1 LDPPPRPWHRQL
13 SEMTSRSA
21 DFDSRAS
28 SDASETKGIDPPP
41 CIAVLNSLCF
51 AGRFIRPQSTQSVQR
66 QSVLQSRLVSRLVVW
81 GWGSCS
87 AGCPAGARLRAPRV
101 RISQPAQSMSLLP
114 RWRCCGATVRHS
126 NFDQLQGEVASAG
139 CRHSGQRDD
148 AGNVRA
154 ISWGVVS
161 LVQFRIS

>member
-1 LDPPPRPWHRQL
+1 MIPQRLICPYSLVRDAIAIAAAANPAGWIRLPVRPWHRQL

-87 AGCPAGARLRAPRV
+87 AGCPAGARYV
-101 RISQPAQSMSLLP
+101 RREFESRSRHKVCPCCLGGAVVVLLCATTTLI
-114 RWRCCGATVRHS
+114 CCR
-126 NFDQLQGEVASAG
+126 EK
-139 CRHSGQRDD
+139 
-148 AGNVRA
+148 
-154 ISWGVVS
+154 
-161 LVQFRIS
+161 